1 MSNDFAFF
9 TNLCL
14 VIGYFAC
21 FGNLFVTSWVREL
34 AEYRG
39 FVDRPDGKRKSQKA
53 PVALGGG
60 VAILISTA
68 VAIAIVT
75 YIYAEFARARVDNVS
90 SLIGL
95 GFAAVLLCLVGVFED
110 LYDLRG
116 LTKLIWQVVAACI
129 VAGSGSDVAIDRIR
143 VLGQEIPLYQLGVPL
158 AVLWLLAAV
167 NSLNLIDG
175 MDGLATTVGLIFSI
189 TIGVMSLTTG
199 RWLEAVIAFCLAG
212 SLMGFLRH
220 NWPPAKI
227 YLGDSGSMLIGL
239 VLGTLAIRCDLKD
252 ATSMAVSAPVAIFA
266 IPFIDSAAALIR
278 RKLTGRSLYA
288 TDRGHIHH
296 RLLTQ
301 NFSNRQVL
309 LLIAGL
315 CTITCVGSIAGLY
328 FEKPFG
334 LLAFGLVL
342 LILVGTRLF
351 GHAELMLLNNRIAG
365 FGRRFIPGEEPR
377 SSTLRL
383 QGSLEWED
391 VWNALVESAS
401 KFKFTKIR
409 LNLYLPHIHED
420 FFATWQRRSRSH
432 SDQRWNVQLPLVVDG
447 TIVGVL
453 KVTGVQDGESVAP
466 SLSAFAELVEPLE
479 LQLGEM
485 LRKREL
491 QNKALTEKEN
501 EPTDGEPSD
510 ISADD
515 KPGDAGTTTTPI
527 TTCGTD

>member
-1 MSNDFAFF
+1 MSDFAFF
-9 TNLCL
+9 TYLC
-14 VIGYFAC
+14 VVVGYFAC
-21 FGNLFVTSWVREL
+21 FGNLFVTSWVRDV
-34 AEYRG
+34 AEHRG

-60 VAILISTA
+60 VAILISTS

-75 YIYAEFARARVDNVS
+75 YIYAEFARERVDDLS
-90 SLIGL
+90 SLVGL
-95 GFAAVLLCLVGVFED
+95 GVAAVLLCLVGLYDD
-110 LYDLRG
+110 LYDMRG

-129 VAGSGSDVAIDRIR
+129 VAASGSDVAINRIL
-143 VLGQEIPLYQLGVPL
+143 VLGYEIPLYQLGVPF
-158 AVLWLLAAV
+158 AVVWLLAAV
-167 NSLNLIDG
+167 NSLNLMDG
-175 MDGLATTVGLIFSI
+175 MDGLATTVGLIFSV

-220 NWPPAKI
+220 NWPPARI

-334 LLAFGLVL
+334 LVAFGLVL
-342 LILVGTRLF
+342 LVLVGKRLF
-351 GHAELMLLNNRIAG
+351 GHSELMLLNNRLAG
-365 FGRRFIPGEEPR
+365 FGRRFVSGEEPS
-377 SSTLRL
+377 SSTLQL
-383 QGSLEWED
+383 QGSLEWEE

-401 KFKFTKIR
+401 KFNFTKIR
-409 LNLYLPHIHED
+409 LNLYLPQIHED
-420 FFATWQRRSRSH
+420 FFATWQRRSRTR

-453 KVTGVQDGESVAP
+453 KVTGVQNGESVSP
-466 SLSAFAELVEPLE
+466 SLSGFAELIEPLE
-479 LQLGEM
+479 SQLGEM
-485 LRKREL
+485 LRRREL
-491 QNKALTEKEN
+491 LNQKLREEN
-501 EPTDGEPSD
+501 EKKADEAAAIESD
-510 ISADD
+510 LS
-515 KPGDAGTTTTPI
+515 DAVTSPI

>member
-1 MSNDFAFF
+1 MSDFAFF
-9 TNLCL
+9 TYLC
-14 VIGYFAC
+14 VVVGYFAC
-21 FGNLFVTSWVREL
+21 FGNLFVTSWVRDF
-34 AEYRG
+34 AENRG
-39 FVDRPDGKRKSQKA
+39 FVDKPDGKRKSQKA
-53 PVALGGG
+53 AVALGGG
-60 VAILISTA
+60 LAILVSTT

-75 YIYAEFARARVDNVS
+75 YIYAEFASNRIDDIS
-90 SLIGL
+90 SLVGL
-95 GFAAVLLCLVGVFED
+95 GFAAVLLCFVGLYDD
-110 LYDLRG
+110 LYDMRG
-116 LTKLIWQVVAACI
+116 LTKLVWQIVAACI
-129 VAGSGSDVAIDRIR
+129 VAVAGSDVAIDRIN
-143 VLGQEIPLYQLGVPL
+143 VFGQDISLHQLGVPI

-189 TIGVMSLTTG
+189 TIGVMSLITG
-199 RWLEAVIAFCLAG
+199 SWLEAVIAFCLAG

-220 NWPPAKI
+220 NWPPARI

-252 ATSMAVSAPVAIFA
+252 ATSIAVSAPVAIFA

-315 CTITCVGSIAGLY
+315 CSITCVASIAGLY
-328 FEKPFG
+328 FEQSLGPIASIFG
-334 LLAFGLVL
+334 LIGFGIVL
-342 LILVGTRLF
+342 LILVGKRLF
-351 GHAELMLLNNRIAG
+351 GHSELMLLNNRLAG
-365 FGRRFIPGEEPR
+365 FGRRFIPSEEPN
-377 SSTLRL
+377 SSTLQL
-383 QGSLEWED
+383 QGTVEWEE
-391 VWNALVESAS
+391 VWNVLVESAS
-401 KFKFTKIR
+401 KFNFTKIR

-420 FFATWQRRSRSH
+420 FFATWQRRSRSR

-447 TIVGVL
+447 TIVGIL
-453 KVTGVQDGESVAP
+453 KVTGVLEGESVSP
-466 SLSAFAELVEPLE
+466 SLSGFTELIEPLE
-479 LQLGEM
+479 AQLGEM

-491 QNKALTEKEN
+491 QNLAMESKDQPNEEVAKGELT
-501 EPTDGEPSD
+501 DV
-510 ISADD
+510 
-515 KPGDAGTTTTPI
+515 TPKI

>member
-1 MSNDFAFF
+1 MSDFAFF
-9 TNLCL
+9 TYLCV

-21 FGNLFVTSWVREL
+21 FGNLFVTSWVRDL
-34 AEYRG
+34 AEHRG

-60 VAILISTA
+60 LAILLSTS
-68 VAIAIVT
+68 VAIAIVA
-75 YIYAEFARARVDNVS
+75 YIYAEFARERIDNVS
-90 SLIGL
+90 SLVGL
-95 GFAAVLLCLVGVFED
+95 GVAAVLLCLVGLYDD
-110 LYDLRG
+110 LYDMRG
-116 LTKLIWQVVAACI
+116 LTKLIWQIVAACI
-129 VAGSGSDVAIDRIR
+129 VAGSGSDVAIDRI
-143 VLGQEIPLYQLGVPL
+143 LIFGQSIPLYQLGVPI

-175 MDGLATTVGLIFSI
+175 MDGLATTVGLIFSL

-199 RWLEAVIAFCLAG
+199 SWLEAVIAFCLAG

-220 NWPPAKI
+220 NWPPARI

-252 ATSMAVSAPVAIFA
+252 ATTMAVSAPIAIFA
-266 IPFIDSAAALIR
+266 IPIIDSAAALIR

-315 CTITCVGSIAGLY
+315 CAITCVGSIAGLY
-328 FEKPFG
+328 FEKVTGESRPFG
-334 LLAFGLVL
+334 LAAFALVL

-351 GHAELMLLNNRIAG
+351 GHSDLMLLNNRIAG
-365 FGRRFIPGEEPR
+365 FGRRFIPSAEPQ
-377 SSTLRL
+377 SSTLQL
-383 QGSLEWED
+383 QGSLEWES
-391 VWNALVESAS
+391 VWNALVESAG
-401 KFKFTKIR
+401 KFNFTKIR

-420 FFATWQRRSRSH
+420 FFATWQKRSRTH

-466 SLSAFAELVEPLE
+466 SLSAFAELIEPLE
-479 LQLGEM
+479 SQLGEM

-491 QNKALTEKEN
+491 QNKAMSNEQEIETTDAAIEGTVSDVV
-501 EPTDGEPSD
+501 EPT
-510 ISADD
+510 
-515 KPGDAGTTTTPI
+515 I